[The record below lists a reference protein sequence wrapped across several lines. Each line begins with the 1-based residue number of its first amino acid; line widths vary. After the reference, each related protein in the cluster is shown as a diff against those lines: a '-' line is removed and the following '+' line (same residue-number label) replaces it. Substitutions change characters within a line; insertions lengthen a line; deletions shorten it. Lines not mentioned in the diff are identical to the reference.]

1 MQVVRQQLQCAA
13 AELPLHLKEDELFFG
28 AALSERAEELKAEG
42 LLGRSPVNPTVDV
55 ALQYIGAEVRER
67 GREGVNEREGE
78 R

>member
-1 MQVVRQQLQCAA
+1 M
-13 AELPLHLKEDELFFG
+13 FFR